1 MYKNYEIISS
11 IPSLKQETQN
21 KSSVFE
27 SGLIREIIN
36 KNSDL
41 KDEILVIKL
50 PAEIIEDD
58 ALLANFVDNIK
69 VIADSGAGII
79 LVHDYTNLVS
89 STLSLFNINQK
100 KISEFQGSDHKT
112 TQIIEMV
119 LSGYVNKKIVSF
131 LCSNNCKAIGISGKD
146 GYLIESRRS
155 FVAQKSCDD
164 IIDFGFIGEPISVN
178 AEILLNFLD
187 NNIITVVSPVSF
199 GLNKVTHILDA
210 DLTAAMIAG
219 ELSARHLIFLT
230 SLGKLSVSG
239 EGLKICTLSKL
250 HKLHQQNAINQEYD
264 KIIQASK
271 KALENNTKYIHIS
284 PSKAYD
290 STLLTIFTDSHSTKV
305 IL

>member
-1 MYKNYEIISS
+1 VYKNYKIISS
-11 IPSLKQETQN
+11 IPSRKEETPN
-21 KSSVFE
+21 RSSVFE

-89 STLSLFNINQK
+89 STLSLFNISQK
-100 KISEFQGSDHKT
+100 NISEFRGSDHKT

-155 FVAQKSCDD
+155 VIAQKSCDD
-164 IIDFGFIGEPISVN
+164 VIDFGFIGEPISVN

-210 DLTAAMIAG
+210 DLTAATIAG

-250 HKLHQQNAINQEYD
+250 HRLHQQNAINKEYD
-264 KIIQASK
+264 KIIQASR

-284 PSKAYD
+284 PSKEYD